1 MSEFRVAVLASGE
14 GTNLQA
20 ILDRV
25 HGRDGISVVG
35 VASNK
40 PGAQALK
47 RAEAAGVDSAVFAS
61 GGHAG
66 RNARDAAMADW
77 LDERRAALVVLAGY
91 MELVSPGFVERFRD
105 RIINVHPALLPAF
118 PGLAAIDQAYE
129 YGVKVTGVTVHF
141 VDEGIDSGPI
151 ILQRAIPLSY
161 TRDRSEIEVEIHQA
175 EHELLPEAI
184 GIIAAGRARFDEDNR
199 RVVLT
204 DELQRN

>member
-25 HGRDGISVVG
+25 HGQDGISVVG

-40 PGAQALK
+40 PRARALQ
-47 RAEAAGVDSAVFAS
+47 RAEAAGVDSAVFES
-61 GGHAG
+61 GSHAG
-66 RNARDAAMADW
+66 RAARDEAMADW
-77 LDERRAALVVLAGY
+77 LEERAVSLVVLAGY
-91 MELVSPGFVERFRD
+91 MEMVAPGFVARFRQ

-141 VDEGIDSGPI
+141 VDEGVDSGPI

-161 TRDRSEIEVEIHQA
+161 TRDRDEIEAEIHQV

-184 GIIAAGRARFDEDNR
+184 KIIAAGGAHFDADNR

-204 DELQRN
+204 DER